1 MYNATMFINKMM
13 EYYKVHT
20 ISELAGLIKIGQPAI
35 SKWKNNNSINSIK
48 KKCRELGIYKEI
60 FNEYDIYEFN
70 NSTKYVFDYMDMTDK
85 QIEKKNKYIRPFLD
99 MEALL
104 YKKRNDLKNLKI
116 DTDVIDTATFFL
128 FSEAYFGALSILH
141 LKEFR
146 IHLIN
151 FTFADE
157 LDFNEI
163 ENENFNSDEKNSN
176 LISLI
181 INKKIVDAPTF
192 FLFLEAYKKAKKNN
206 ILKEFR
212 THLMEYDFNDLDS

>member
-1 MYNATMFINKMM
+1 MYNATMFIDKMM

-20 ISELAGLIKIGQPAI
+20 ISELAELIKIGQPAI
-35 SKWKNNNSINSIK
+35 SKWKNNNSINPIK

-60 FNEYDIYEFN
+60 FNEYDMYEFN
-70 NSTKYVFDYMDMTDK
+70 NSFKYDLDYIDMNNK
-85 QIEKKNKYIRPFLD
+85 QIEKEIKNVRPFLD
-99 MEALL
+99 MQTLL
-104 YKKRNDLKNLKI
+104 HKKRDVLRNLKI
-116 DTDVIDTATFFL
+116 DNEVIDTATFFL

-151 FTFADE
+151 FTFANE

-163 ENENFNSDEKNSN
+163 ENENFNSDEKSSN

-181 INKKIVDAPTF
+181 IKKKIVDAPTF
-192 FLFLEAYKKAKKNN
+192 FLFLEAYKKAKNNN

-212 THLMEYDFNDLDS
+212 THLMEYDFNDLES